1 MNVYKVAV
9 QATGGSHAV
18 VVTVINIDEDGSVSF
33 TELGQVQPQVGRSL
47 EATIAD
53 PDMGE
58 TDEVWQWARSMDMQT
73 WTDIEGGT
81 SARRS
86 PVAADEGHY
95 LRASVTYTDTFGT
108 GKNAAKVTANAVE
121 ERTVSNAAPSFADQ
135 DDRFDDPGT
144 ANDTEN
150 EGIQVNRSVGE
161 NTAAATNIG
170 KPVSASDGDND
181 VLVYTLGG
189 DDAASFSISSS
200 TGQIR
205 TKAALD
211 FEADVPQDDLFNVTV
226 TATDP
231 SGAATP
237 QDVMI
242 ELMDVN
248 EAPKFDTD
256 SGTDGNQA
264 PPPALNVVEN
274 GRQLRVG
281 ATGGENLAP
290 TAYGAADED
299 ADTLDADNTL
309 MLDVMG
315 ADAKYFEFNDT
326 GELTIVDEDAAT
338 EAIELHTPDFETKS
352 SYSISIVATSGA
364 DDRLLRSSVDVTV
377 NVIDAEDEGSVSLTA
392 REPQVGRT
400 IVATVSDDDGG
411 VALRMWTWATLEG
424 TAATETA
431 PPSCPAVDAGN
442 WANIAGVTSGA
453 YTPKLADVGD
463 CLRAT
468 ATYTDNI
475 AGNVDTTDEAAI
487 NTETVA
493 KVTERPVQASNP
505 ANTAPKF
512 TDQDL
517 TADGDQSDEAM
528 REVAENKAKEN
539 VGGPISAG
547 DGDGDALM
555 YSLSGDDAA
564 SFSVDNNGQIKTKV
578 KLDFETKD
586 EYMVALTAMDPSG
599 ATDSI
604 LVTIMV
610 LDGPDDAVITPITAP
625 VVNVAPA
632 FPQGTANRN
641 VDENLYA
648 GAAVGD
654 PVVAD
659 DPGDTVTYSI
669 EGSTYF
675 GIDASSGQITAT
687 MMLDE
692 EAMSSHSVTVTAT
705 DSEGET
711 DSVAVTINVNDS
723 QEGCDTVGDIGLV
736 NDCEALLDSK
746 DALGGSLNWADDTA
760 MSEWDGVTMSDDRVT
775 AVNLRDQGLD
785 GTISGALGRLSMLT
799 SLNLRSNADLTG
811 EIPGSLNY
819 LTNLTVL
826 NLHSNSHTGE
836 IPDLSGTSLVE
847 LYLPGN
853 DLTGRV
859 PAWLNTMTDIAEL
872 WLWGNDLSGT
882 LPDLSGMTSL
892 DKLKLNGNAGLTGID
907 AANLPGG
914 LRWLIAG
921 ETNVGATA
929 PDLSGTSLTT
939 LWLNETGLTG
949 AIEVASI
956 PTSVTSLNLK
966 DNALSEIP
974 DMSGLVNL
982 QYLRLQRNDLSGDI
996 PGTMG
1001 DLESIERIWA
1011 YDNDLTGIAAGF
1023 GNAADTLTHLYLDG
1037 NPFAD
1042 GTCLP
1047 GDLADVANNDF
1058 DAAGLAACQ

>member
-1 MNVYKVAV
+1 MWVK
-9 QATGGSHAV
+9 
-18 VVTVINIDEDGSVSF
+18 
-33 TELGQVQPQVGRSL
+33 
-47 EATIAD
+47 D
-53 PDMGE
+53 PDEGE
-58 TDEVWQWARSMDMQT
+58 TDEAWQWARSMDMQT
-73 WTDIEGGT
+73 WTDIDKAT

-86 PVAADEGHY
+86 PTADDEGYY
-95 LRASVTYTDTFGT
+95 LRASVTYTDTFGS
-108 GKNAAKVTANAVE
+108 GKSASKVTANAVE

-135 DDRFDDPGT
+135 DDLFDDPAT
-144 ANDTEN
+144 NNDTEN
-150 EGIQVNRSVGE
+150 EGIQVNRSVDE

-170 KPVSASDGDND
+170 KPVSASDPDND

-189 DDAASFSISSS
+189 DDAASFGISPS
-200 TGQIR
+200 TGQIK

-211 FEADVPQDDLFNVTV
+211 FEDDANPDDDEFSVAV

-231 SGAATP
+231 SGAFAT
-237 QDVMI
+237 QEVTI

-256 SGTDGNQA
+256 TNTDGNQA
-264 PPPALNVVEN
+264 PPATLNVLEN
-274 GRQLRVG
+274 GTQLRVG
-281 ATGGENLAP
+281 ATGGANLSN
-290 TAYGAADED
+290 TAYAAADED
-299 ADTLDADNTL
+299 NDTLDAEATL
-309 MLDVMG
+309 MLDLSG
-315 ADAKYFEFNDT
+315 ADAKYFEITDD
-326 GELTIVDEDAAT
+326 GELTIVDDDTSTPLPVDES
-338 EAIELHTPDFETKS
+338 HTPNFEDKS
-352 SYSISIVATSGA
+352 SYSITIVATSGA
-364 DDRLLRSSVDVTV
+364 DDRLLRGSVDVTV
-377 NVIDAEDEGSVSLTA
+377 NVIDGEDPGTVSVTA
-392 REPQVGRT
+392 REPQVGLT
-400 IVATVSDDDGG
+400 VVATVSDPDGG
-411 VALRMWTWATLEG
+411 VALISWTWATQEG
-424 TAATETA
+424 TAATDDA
-431 PPSCPAVDAGN
+431 PPSCPEAGGASWVD
-442 WANIAGVTSGA
+442 ITGVTSGA

-463 CLRAT
+463 CLQAT

-475 AGNVDTTDEAAI
+475 AGDGNEDPNDG
-487 NTETVA
+487 NMETVS

-505 ANTAPKF
+505 ANSAPKF

-517 TADGDQSDEAM
+517 TLEGDQSDEAM
-528 REVAENKAKEN
+528 REVAENKDKEN

-555 YSLSGDDAA
+555 YSLSGGDAA
-564 SFSVDNNGQIKTKV
+564 SFSVDDNGQITTKV

-586 EYMVALTAMDPSG
+586 MYVVALTAMDPSG

-604 LVTIMV
+604 LVTITV

-641 VDENLYA
+641 VDENQYA

-669 EGSTYF
+669 EGSADF
-675 GIDASSGQITAT
+675 GIDASSGQITTT
-687 MMLDE
+687 MMLDQ

-711 DSVAVTINVNDS
+711 DSVAVTITVNDS
-723 QEGCDTVGDIGLV
+723 QAGCDTVGDIGLV

-760 MSEWDGVTMSDDRVT
+760 MSDWDGVTMSDDRVT

-785 GTISGALGRLSMLT
+785 GTISGALGRLSELT
-799 SLNLRSNADLTG
+799 SLNLRSNSDLSG

-819 LTNLTVL
+819 LSNLTVL

-853 DLTGRV
+853 DLTGEV
-859 PAWLNTMTDIAEL
+859 PAWLNTMTDMTEL

-939 LWLNETGLTG
+939 LWLNETGLSG